1 MNKGLKK
8 EHTMHPITQKLGI
21 DINMQPGSR
30 LEYSAAPGTASPWHH
45 ANVYLSQDNALEFS
59 VSDDARSFSASFN
72 SDGKVTSINCSTGIP
87 TGDTVKVLELFFEE
101 ARQAIQSLVLFH

>member
-1 MNKGLKK
+1 MKKGPMKN
-8 EHTMHPITQKLGI
+8 HTMHPITHKLGI
-21 DINMQPGSR
+21 KINMLPGSR
-30 LEYSAAPGTASPWHH
+30 LVYSAAPGTVSAYHH

-72 SDGKVTSINCSTGIP
+72 SDGKVTSLNCSTGIP
-87 TGDTVKVLELFFEE
+87 NGDTVKVLELFFEE